1 MRRSAPARKY
11 LDGLDP
17 DLIATM
23 HSIVRVLGGGGGPAD
38 QRRAAPH
45 LERARSWRASLPP
58 ASGLDPETYR
68 GLALIVS
75 SATDASEPDG

>member
-17 DLIATM
+17 ALIATM

-45 LERARSWRASLPP
+45 LEKARAWSESLPP

-75 SATDASEPDG
+75 EASEGSESDG

>member
-17 DLIATM
+17 DLISTM

-45 LERARSWRASLPP
+45 LEKAHAWRASLPP

-75 SATDASEPDG
+75 ETAEGSESDG